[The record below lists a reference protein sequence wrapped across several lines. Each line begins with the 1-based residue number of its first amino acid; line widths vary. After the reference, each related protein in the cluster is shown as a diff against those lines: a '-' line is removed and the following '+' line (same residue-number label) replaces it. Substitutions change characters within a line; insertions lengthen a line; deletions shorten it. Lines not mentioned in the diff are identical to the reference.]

1 MPLTIRRRV
10 QSIVALMPSV
20 LTTVLL
26 SILGLWLVRRYA
38 DPEVLRAS
46 NDIVGNY
53 LQTLGTVYA
62 VLLAFV
68 VYVVWGQ
75 FNDARAQVEREANE
89 LMDLYRTTE
98 GLPEAA
104 RARMHADLRRY
115 VDEVIEHEWKA
126 MAKGDEACIDR
137 VGRILDE
144 IWGELKCFEPES
156 GCHGALYDEALG
168 RFNDLADL
176 RTMRLTSARLH
187 IPFAMRLLLYFGAV
201 IVIGSMW
208 LFYLESFAMH
218 ALITGA
224 MAGALSHVLYL
235 IGDLDNCFAG
245 DWRVSREPFR
255 RAKRYMAECA

>member
-1 MPLTIRRRV
+1 MTIRRRV
-10 QSIVALMPSV
+10 QSIVALMPSIV
-20 LTTVLL
+20 ITVTLAL
-26 SILGLWLVRRYA
+26 AGLCLVRRYA
-38 DPEVLRAS
+38 DAEVLRAS

-68 VYVVWGQ
+68 VFVVWNQ

-89 LMDLYRTTE
+89 LIDLYRTTQ

-104 RARMHADLRRY
+104 RERMHANLRKY
-115 VDEVIEHEWKA
+115 VDEVIEHEWRA

-137 VGRILDE
+137 IGRILDE
-144 IWGELKCFEPES
+144 IWNELKCFEPES

-187 IPFAMRLLLYFGAV
+187 IPFVMRLLLYFGAV

-208 LFYLESFAMH
+208 LFYLQSFAMH

-224 MAGALSHVLYL
+224 MAGAISHVLYL
-235 IGDLDNCFAG
+235 IWDLDNCFSG

-255 RAKRYMAECA
+255 RAQRYMAGCA